1 MTLLSAVDAAGRR
14 VAGLIMT
21 GMGRDGVEGM
31 EALRRAGGL
40 TLAQDEA
47 SSVVFGMNRR
57 AIEAG
62 VIYQVVELKN
72 MVEVLSVYFP

>member
-1 MTLLSAVDAAGRR
+1 LNRVVDEYGMRAA
-14 VAGLIMT
+14 ALIMT
-21 GMGRDGVEGM
+21 GMGQDGL
-31 EALRRAGGL
+31 EAVTRLYQAGGL

-62 VIYQVVELKN
+62 VIDR
-72 MVEVLSVYFP
+72 VLTLEESAAVLRSFF